1 MQSVLGQGLNPLKEF
16 VPFTSVNN
24 KQLGYLAAGAN
35 L

>member
-1 MQSVLGQGLNPLKEF
+1 MRSVLGQGLNPLKEY
-16 VPFTSVNN
+16 VPLTSVIN